1 LRKFIKQTQKT
12 AVCVEDL
19 QDLIAAE

>member
-1 LRKFIKQTQKT
+1 VRKFIKQTQKT